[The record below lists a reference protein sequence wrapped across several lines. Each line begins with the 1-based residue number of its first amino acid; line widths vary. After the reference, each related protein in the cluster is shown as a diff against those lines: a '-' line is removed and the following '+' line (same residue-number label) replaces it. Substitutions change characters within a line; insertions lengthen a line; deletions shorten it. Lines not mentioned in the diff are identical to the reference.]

1 MGSTTL
7 PASAAGSASASPL
20 PLNRKKYAPAPMAS
34 TATSA
39 MTSSFFLP
47 PFGASSSAGAS
58 SFFFL
63 LTSPPR
69 WRSSNA
75 FAVLLCP
82 SARSRAR
89 SRVASLG
96 SGGALVAVG
105 GRAGAAAGG
114 RLGGGRLRG
123 SRLRGG
129 LETGQQRVG
138 LGGGR
143 GQDDDVDPPVD
154 GHVVGV
160 GVRYQRPG
168 APV

>member
-1 MGSTTL
+1 MPIFRYVPPARLMPTGSMGSPAL
-7 PASAAGSASASPL
+7 PASAAGFASASPL

-39 MTSSFFLP
+39 MIMSFFLP
-47 PFGASSSAGAS
+47 PLGASSSAGAS
-58 SFFFL
+58 SFLVFL

-96 SGGALVAVG
+96 SGGAPVAVG

-114 RLGGGRLRG
+114 RLCGGRLRG

-138 LGGGR
+138 LGGGG
-143 GQDDDVDPPVD
+143 GQDDDVDP
-154 GHVVGV
+154 
-160 GVRYQRPG
+160 
-168 APV
+168 